1 MLYPRITSC
10 KQRKFFIEGVIIV
23 ETKEKRLF
31 STINHI
37 S

>member
-1 MLYPRITSC
+1 MPWPKITSC

-31 STINHI
+31 FTTNHF